1 MKEDSFLRESLKI
14 AVNRTATQ
22 ISSILVVAC
31 LGLYSTNLLAAF
43 SLALA
48 AVAVFFIAIT
58 TVQFG
63 VQAELSKQFARGDVE
78 SMYGVF
84 YSTLWFVLS
93 ASLVGIVVA
102 YVLPDPF
109 GAVQQSEVRVDAGRA
124 YRRLL
129 LSLPLVATYTA
140 IQFLLESMRRA
151 SLTFQ
156 IKLVHVALQILI
168 VAWILYGKSSPATA
182 EDLAT
187 GYVVADALGL
197 VISSMAAMFVVGRRP
212 FWMAARASLRP
223 WLQLPH
229 YVRAI
234 RLGLPV
240 SAGAVAQKYL
250 FYYMG
255 IHCAVLG
262 ASAASAFSVLTAIVF
277 LLQIPVIGISH
288 LATIRLAHATGTK
301 SRSLLSST
309 WVEVRNNFLATA
321 LVVGAIGWAALP
333 WLLKPFTKDPEVA
346 AYVVGLTYLFPLY
359 LLLNY
364 LFGLLLGLL
373 RGLSD
378 SLYPQAVVNLVLFAT
393 VVPVLMFRPD
403 MASFYGVVGIFCIAG
418 CVAVAIIAK
427 RWRGRYHDVYATQC
441 V

>member
-1 MKEDSFLRESLKI
+1 MKASSFFRESLKI

-22 ISSILVVAC
+22 VASILVVAC
-31 LGLYSTNLLAAF
+31 LGFYSTNLLAAF

-48 AVAVFFIAIT
+48 AVAIFFIAIT

-63 VQAELSKQFARGDVE
+63 VQAELSKQFAREDVE
-78 SMYGVF
+78 SLYGVF

-93 ASLVGIVVA
+93 ASVVGIVVA

-109 GAVQQSEVRVDAGRA
+109 GAVQQGEVRVDAGKA
-124 YRRLL
+124 YYLLL

-140 IQFLLESMRRA
+140 IQFLLESMQRA
-151 SLTFQ
+151 SLAFR
-156 IKLVHVALQILI
+156 IKLAHVAIQILVVI
-168 VAWILYGKSSPATA
+168 WILYGKRNPATA
-182 EDLAT
+182 EDLAG
-187 GYVVADALGL
+187 GYVIADAIGL
-197 VISSMAAMFVVGRRP
+197 AISATAAMFVVAQRP
-212 FWMAARASLRP
+212 FWIAARASLRP

-229 YVRAI
+229 YARAI

-240 SAGAVAQKYL
+240 SMGAVAQKYL
-250 FYYMG
+250 FYFMG
-255 IHCAVLG
+255 IHCATLG

-301 SRSLLSST
+301 SRSLLTST
-309 WVEVRNNFLATA
+309 WIEVRNNFVATT

-346 AYVVGLTYLFPLY
+346 AYVVDLAYLFPLY

-364 LFGLLLGLL
+364 LFGLLLSLL

-378 SLYPQAVVNLVLFAT
+378 SLYPQAVVNFVLFVT

-403 MASFYGVVGIFCIAG
+403 LGSFHGVVGIFCTAG
-418 CVAVAIIAK
+418 FVAVAIITK
-427 RWRGRYHDVYATQC
+427 RWSFRYRSVYAAQSA
-441 V
+441 